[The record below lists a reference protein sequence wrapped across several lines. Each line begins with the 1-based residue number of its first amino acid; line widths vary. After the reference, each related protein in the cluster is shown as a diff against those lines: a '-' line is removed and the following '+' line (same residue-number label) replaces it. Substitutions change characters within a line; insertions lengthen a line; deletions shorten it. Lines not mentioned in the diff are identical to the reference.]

1 MGGSLT
7 LNYQLNMRVCNGG
20 LFLSAGRGMHPNRI
34 ITSYELIFVRS
45 GSLDIA
51 EEDRQYR
58 LGEGDYLILYP
69 RRRHWGLSEYSD
81 DLSFYWFHFYLETA
95 EESLNDLWLPQ
106 YGKAVR
112 PETVSELFNYFIEDQ
127 ESGFSYDPFKQ
138 MLALLI
144 FSELTRPSADKERVG
159 QAIVWA
165 SQAHT
170 YIRMHFAEQINRA
183 LIADAI
189 GCSPD
194 YLGRVYLKVYR
205 KHITDSI
212 HDFRIKRAA
221 QMIAEENE
229 TLAAIAEKC
238 GYPDLRSF
246 RQQFKLRKGMTPK
259 HYREKYFIAQMES
272 QYQK

>member
-81 DLSFYWFHFYLETA
+81 NLSFYWFHFYLETA

-106 YGKAVR
+106 YGKAVPTR
-112 PETVSELFNYFIEDQ
+112 NRIRTVQLF
-127 ESGFSYDPFKQ
+127 
-138 MLALLI
+138 
-144 FSELTRPSADKERVG
+144 
-159 QAIVWA
+159 
-165 SQAHT
+165 H
-170 YIRMHFAEQINRA
+170 
-183 LIADAI
+183 
-189 GCSPD
+189 
-194 YLGRVYLKVYR
+194 
-205 KHITDSI
+205 
-212 HDFRIKRAA
+212 
-221 QMIAEENE
+221 
-229 TLAAIAEKC
+229 
-238 GYPDLRSF
+238 
-246 RQQFKLRKGMTPK
+246 
-259 HYREKYFIAQMES
+259 
-272 QYQK
+272 

>member
-1 MGGSLT
+1 M
-7 LNYQLNMRVCNGG
+7 
-20 LFLSAGRGMHPNRI
+20 
-34 ITSYELIFVRS
+34 
-45 GSLDIA
+45 
-51 EEDRQYR
+51 
-58 LGEGDYLILYP
+58 ILYP

-81 DLSFYWFHFYLETA
+81 NLSFYWFHFYLETA

-259 HYREKYFIAQMES
+259 HYREKYFMAQMES
-272 QYQK
+272 QYHK